1 MRIYLKTLFAVML
14 LLFVNK
20 FALAQDF
27 KVTITSTDDC
37 SGYLK
42 PLKAGN
48 SLQFQIAVKNNRA
61 DTCKVSIQKENI
73 GYVSSWISI
82 DDNSQDIFPGQTI
95 NFLLTI
101 KVPTSAAEGEYSM
114 FLNFNA
120 FDKKNNN
127 HSFIYY
133 T

>member
-48 SLQFQIAVKNNRA
+48 SLQFQIAVK
-61 DTCKVSIQKENI
+61 TIVLIPVK
-73 GYVSSWISI
+73 
-82 DDNSQDIFPGQTI
+82 FP
-95 NFLLTI
+95 F
-101 KVPTSAAEGEYSM
+101 
-114 FLNFNA
+114 
-120 FDKKNNN
+120 KKK
-127 HSFIYY
+127 I
-133 T
+133 